1 MNGDSNRKSIG
12 ENHSSKVETEAEWV
26 TVQNLGQPISIV
38 TGKKI
43 SDEQSIENNQN
54 VIIDSDIYSLQ
65 QRRSPNL
72 VNIPIF
78 IIAVFQKPHQQYQY
92 SNSTLTQTLDQ
103 KIAGIQ
109 KSFNL
114 LQLFTENTTQEELDF
129 ASFFCPFGC
138 IFKQFSRKQLPK
150 YVFNIL

>member
-43 SDEQSIENNQN
+43 SDDQSIENNQN

-129 ASFFCPFGC
+129 ASFFLSLWMHFQAIFEKVVTKVC
-138 IFKQFSRKQLPK
+138 I
-150 YVFNIL
+150 